1 MSFCNLAQLI
11 LPILDENADTTA
23 HDWMGASAR
32 EMLAELLL
40 ELNRPSEA
48 LRSTK
53 QLCVSLRIGLTLSM
67 ERRVLSPRRAKQTM
81 PRPIMR
87 RIETRDGPHS
97 APPFENARLLGSL
110 VRQNPPSLSVAEEA
124 TAAGRRLSRW
134 GRLLRGAATFQ
145 AEVCIAAGPPAAPS
159 PAQACTRRWGRA
171 SNLGFG
177 GRFNWGAPSGPS
189 SFNSRSLIAANSH
202 PTAMC
207 QYCWAR
213 ERRNLRQASASW
225 HG

>member
-1 MSFCNLAQLI
+1 MRMRTQQ
-11 LPILDENADTTA
+11 PDR
-23 HDWMGASAR
+23 MGASAR

-48 LRSTK
+48 LRSTKRK

-81 PRPIMR
+81 PRPVIR

-97 APPFENARLLGSL
+97 TPPFEDLPVCWAHLCAKTRLRS
-110 VRQNPPSLSVAEEA
+110 AW
-124 TAAGRRLSRW
+124 RRRP
-134 GRLLRGAATFQ
+134 RRRGAASQGATFQ
-145 AEVCIAAGPPAAPS
+145 AEVCMAAGPPAAPS

-177 GRFNWGAPSGPS
+177 GRFNWGRPRGLR
-189 SFNSRSLIAANSH
+189 RSIAG
-202 PTAMC
+202 
-207 QYCWAR
+207 R
-213 ERRNLRQASASW
+213 
-225 HG
+225 

>member
-81 PRPIMR
+81 PRPVIR

-124 TAAGRRLSRW
+124 TAAG
-134 GRLLRGAATFQ
+134 AASQ
-145 AEVCIAAGPPAAPS
+145 
-159 PAQACTRRWGRA
+159 
-171 SNLGFG
+171 G
-177 GRFNWGAPSGPS
+177 GHFSGGGMHGGGPSGR
-189 SFNSRSLIAANSH
+189 SFSGPGMHSPMGPRLQSRLRRQIQLGASLGAFVV
-202 PTAMC
+202 
-207 QYCWAR
+207 Q
-213 ERRNLRQASASW
+213 
-225 HG
+225 